1 MYEYYD
7 YDNSA
12 EKARME
18 EARKRAEAQRKAEK
32 KAKRK
37 KTFGTI
43 VLAFVFGLVAG
54 GAFIGIN
61 YLNDYLS
68 GGQKQVAEISEPEK
82 TENQDAAVSKDA
94 EADKSGVATEETEA
108 NKSEEKSSV
117 SINKSEGAVSTKL
130 NKEVTEGASV
140 TDVAKSAMP
149 SIVAITNKSLQEIRM
164 MFSYETQVFE
174 SESEG
179 SGIIIGQNDSELLIL
194 TNYHVVDKA
203 ETLTVQFIDDEACE
217 AKVKGSD
224 SGLDIAVIAVKL
236 DDLKKSTQDAIEIA
250 LIGDSDKLEIGEQV
264 VAIGNALGY
273 GQSVTTGI
281 VSALDRQID
290 VAGYEDSGL
299 IQTDAAINPG
309 NSGGALLNMKGEV
322 IGINSAK
329 LSDTTVEGM
338 CYAIP
343 IATAIPTAE
352 TLMNREVR
360 EEVDEDEVGYMGIVG
375 VLISKADAEKYS
387 MPEGIYLQQVVEDSP
402 ADKAGLKVGDIIEKY
417 DGLTIGSY
425 AELQEQMRYYRAGED
440 VDVTI
445 WRQNNGEYE
454 EKVITIT
461 LGKRMEE
468 N

>member
-68 GGQKQVAEISEPEK
+68 GGQKQVAEISEPEN
-82 TENQDAAVSKDA
+82 TENQDAAVSQDA
-94 EADKSGVATEETEA
+94 EADKSDAATEETEA

-130 NKEVTEGASV
+130 NREVTEGASV

-281 VSALDRQID
+281 VSALD
-290 VAGYEDSGL
+290 
-299 IQTDAAINPG
+299 
-309 NSGGALLNMKGEV
+309 K
-322 IGINSAK
+322 IG
-329 LSDTTVEGM
+329 
-338 CYAIP
+338 
-343 IATAIPTAE
+343 
-352 TLMNREVR
+352 
-360 EEVDEDEVGYMGIVG
+360 
-375 VLISKADAEKYS
+375 
-387 MPEGIYLQQVVEDSP
+387 
-402 ADKAGLKVGDIIEKY
+402 
-417 DGLTIGSY
+417 
-425 AELQEQMRYYRAGED
+425 RAH
-440 VDVTI
+440 V
-445 WRQNNGEYE
+445 
-454 EKVITIT
+454 
-461 LGKRMEE
+461 
-468 N
+468 